1 MRNRHGRI
9 NKPKKII
16 RNVTHEPHDQE
27 GKLTLF
33 WSLSNKKKKKK
44 NTYSRQ
50 VMNTLRAKERET
62 DAEMV
67 KRLSISN
74 EVLKQGN

>member
-33 WSLSNKKKKKK
+33 WSLSKKKKKYVQQAGYEY
-44 NTYSRQ
+44 T
-50 VMNTLRAKERET
+50 EGEG
-62 DAEMV
+62 
-67 KRLSISN
+67 KRDRRRN
-74 EVLKQGN
+74 G